1 MARDMSL
8 GSEEVSSR
16 SLKKEDEEDIDDR
29 EGEGMC
35 YILSPLSPWI
45 HCLTLSDQ
53 HGADDGKTA

>member
-16 SLKKEDEEDIDDR
+16 SLKKEDKEDIDDS
-29 EGEGMC
+29 EGEGVC
-35 YILSPLSPWI
+35 VSSPLSLWI

-53 HGADDGKTA
+53 DGEDDGMTA